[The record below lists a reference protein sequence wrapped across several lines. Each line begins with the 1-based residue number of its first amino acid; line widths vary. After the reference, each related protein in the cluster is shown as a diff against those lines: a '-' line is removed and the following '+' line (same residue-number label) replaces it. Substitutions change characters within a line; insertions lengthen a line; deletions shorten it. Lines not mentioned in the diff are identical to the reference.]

1 MTIPEQ
7 PDQPGDIDRWLDGL
21 VGRGKADAQTRMLH
35 EALLRRS
42 ERQRAVDNTDD
53 AGLERLLFRLRSER
67 LLEASGGKVRWRP
80 TPMWMGIAASFA
92 VVAIILPTLLGTLN
106 EYPQDDTERV
116 RSTGA
121 PQRVAVEA
129 PQKAAE
135 AARAKLR
142 EIGIAATIEAK
153 AAGVELRAEVPAA
166 QREKTAAALAEWNI
180 KLPAKGPLRV
190 LLVLERK
197 TSP

>member
-92 VVAIILPTLLGTLN
+92 VVAIILPTLLGTFALLFAN
-106 EYPQDDTERV
+106 AFGAVATAYALTGSSLSIVPILLFAQIRGDVLQDPHLGYALAFGMIV
-116 RSTGA
+116 VTG
-121 PQRVAVEA
+121 VANAIYIVM
-129 PQKAAE
+129 
-135 AARAKLR
+135 R
-142 EIGIAATIEAK
+142 T
-153 AAGVELRAEVPAA
+153 RAE
-166 QREKTAAALAEWNI
+166 RWLK
-180 KLPAKGPLRV
+180 
-190 LLVLERK
+190 
-197 TSP
+197 

>member
-1 MTIPEQ
+1 MTTPEQ
-7 PDQPGDIDRWLDGL
+7 PDQPGDTDRWLDGL
-21 VGRGKADAQTRMLH
+21 VGRSEAEAQTRMLRK
-35 EALLRRS
+35 ALLRRS
-42 ERQRAVDNTDD
+42 ERQRAVDNTDN

-67 LLEASGGKVRWRP
+67 LLEGSGGKARWRP

>member
-1 MTIPEQ
+1 MTTPEQ
-7 PDQPGDIDRWLDGL
+7 PDQPGDTDRWLDGL

-92 VVAIILPTLLGTLN
+92 VVALGLLGTLN

-166 QREKTAAALAEWNI
+166 QREKAAAALAEWNI
-180 KLPAKGPLRV
+180 KVPAKGPLRV
-190 LLVLERK
+190 LLVSERK
-197 TSP
+197 ASP